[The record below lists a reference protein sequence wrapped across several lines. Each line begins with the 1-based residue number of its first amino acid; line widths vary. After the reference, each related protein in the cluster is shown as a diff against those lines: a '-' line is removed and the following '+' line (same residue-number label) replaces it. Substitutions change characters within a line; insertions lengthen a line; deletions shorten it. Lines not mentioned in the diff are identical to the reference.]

1 MSLLWSSEEIWISD
15 RRTRAPQRPPRI
27 SRADSGKETKIKNF
41 FALCLNYPQT
51 IFRPINLVR
60 TEIWQNVQ
68 CFTSQTFKKFFSF
81 RWLPSV
87 GRGEAVLSLL
97 EAAVCVCIFIITAK
111 SSDAVVSREPHVL
124 HKTNFIFTLFTRR
137 RGTGW
142 TVMMEELPQG
152 SSFASPLHIALNDI

>member
-1 MSLLWSSEEIWISD
+1 MTKWSMFHLSD
-15 RRTRAPQRPPRI
+15 IQ
-27 SRADSGKETKIKNF
+27 KVF
-41 FALCLNYPQT
+41 
-51 IFRPINLVR
+51 
-60 TEIWQNVQ
+60 
-68 CFTSQTFKKFFSF
+68 FFS

-111 SSDAVVSREPHVL
+111 SSDVVVSREPHVL

-152 SSFASPLHIALNDI
+152 SSFASLLHIALNDI